1 MAYVITTPQLG
12 DIDLSAVYTTLGVP
26 GIGNL
31 PSVPTMTQLG
41 QIVSAW
47 DPVLGYAEF
56 ILLQI
61 PTSTAVPVGTLTT
74 WNVVSTGKF
83 YYSYVINPTTA
94 STGAPVAV
102 AINAVSSNASSVQYT
117 WFQVRGYTSILKTN
131 VKGLPNNAVALS
143 GTAGRVL
150 FVQSTG
156 KTIVGAR
163 TANTTTITTTTSLV
177 PVILAVPPVVSA
189 APN

>member
-12 DIDLSAVYTTLGVP
+12 EVDLSAVYTTLGVP

-31 PSVPTMTQLG
+31 PSVPTMSQLG
-41 QIVSAW
+41 QIVSAY
-47 DPVLGYAEF
+47 DPVLGYGEF

-61 PTSTAVPVGTLTT
+61 PVSTAVPVGTLAT
-74 WNVVSTGKF
+74 WQAVSTGKL

-117 WFQVRGYTSILKTN
+117 WFQIRGYTSILKTA

-150 FVQSTG
+150 FTQSTG
-156 KTIVGAR
+156 KTILGAR

-177 PVILAVPPVVSA
+177 PVILAVPPVVQGL
-189 APN
+189 

>member
-12 DIDLSAVYTTLGVP
+12 DVDLSAIYTVLGAP
-26 GIGNL
+26 GVGVL
-31 PSVPTMTQLG
+31 PSTPMWTQIG
-41 QIVSAW
+41 QVVQAY

-56 ILLQI
+56 ILLQV
-61 PTSTAVPVGTLTT
+61 PKSTAVPVGTLST
-74 WNVVSTGKF
+74 WNAVTGPL

-102 AINAVSSNASSVQYT
+102 AINAVASNANLIQYT
-117 WFQVRGYTSILKTN
+117 WFQVRGNTNVLKTA
-131 VKGLPNNAVALS
+131 VKGLPNNAIALS

-156 KTIVGAR
+156 KTVIGAR
-163 TANTTTITTTTSLV
+163 TSNVTTITTTTSLV
-177 PVILAVPPVVSA
+177 PVILGVPPSVMGL
-189 APN
+189 

>member
-12 DIDLSAVYTTLGVP
+12 DVDLSAVYTTLGVP

-31 PSVPTMTQLG
+31 PSVPTMSQLG
-41 QIVSAW
+41 QIVSAY

-61 PTSTAVPVGTLTT
+61 PVSTAVPIGTLST
-74 WNVVSTGKF
+74 WNAISTGKL

-94 STGAPVAV
+94 STGNCVAV
-102 AINAVSSNASSVQYT
+102 AINAVASNASSVQYT
-117 WFQVRGYTSILKTN
+117 WFQVRGNTSILKTA
-131 VKGLPNNAVALS
+131 VKALPNNAIALS

-163 TANTTTITTTTSLV
+163 TVNTTTITTTTSLV
-177 PVILAVPPVVSA
+177 PVILGVPPFVSQ

>member
-12 DIDLSAVYTTLGVP
+12 DIDLSAIYTVLGTP

-31 PSVPTMTQLG
+31 PSVPTWTQLG
-41 QIVSAW
+41 QVVSAY
-47 DPVLGYAEF
+47 DPVFGYGEF

-61 PTSTAVPVGTLTT
+61 PISTAVPVGTLSTF
-74 WNVVSTGKF
+74 NAISTGKL

-102 AINAVSSNASSVQYT
+102 AINAVSSSTSVQYT
-117 WFQVRGYTSILKTN
+117 WFQIRGYTSILKTA
-131 VKGLPNNAVALS
+131 VKGLPNNAVVLS

-150 FVQSTG
+150 FTQSTG
-156 KTIVGAR
+156 KTILGAR
-163 TANTTTITTTTSLV
+163 TANVTTITTTTSLV
-177 PVILAVPPVVSA
+177 PVILATPPVVMGT
-189 APN
+189 

>member
-12 DIDLSAVYTTLGVP
+12 DVDLSAIYTTLGVP
-26 GIGNL
+26 GIGAL
-31 PSVPTMTQLG
+31 PSVPTWTQLG
-41 QIVSAW
+41 QVVQAY

-56 ILLQI
+56 ILLQV
-61 PTSTAVPVGTLTT
+61 PKSTAVPIGTLSTF
-74 WNVVSTGKF
+74 NVVTGPG

-102 AINAVSSNASSVQYT
+102 AINVVASNANSVQYT
-117 WFQVRGYTSILKTN
+117 WFQIRGNTSILKTA

-150 FVQSTG
+150 FTQSTG
-156 KTIVGAR
+156 KTILGAR
-163 TANTTTITTTTSLV
+163 TANLTTITTTTSLV
-177 PVILAVPPVVSA
+177 PVILGVPPTVQGL
-189 APN
+189 

>member
-12 DIDLSAVYTTLGVP
+12 DVDLGAIYTTLGIP
-26 GIGNL
+26 GISNL
-31 PSVPTMTQLG
+31 PSVPTMSQLG
-41 QIVSAW
+41 QIVSAY

-61 PTSTAVPVGTLTT
+61 PVSTAVPLGTLAT
-74 WNVVSTGKF
+74 WNTLSTGKF

-102 AINAVSSNASSVQYT
+102 AINAVTSNATSIQYT
-117 WFQVRGYTSILKTN
+117 WFQIRGNTSILKTN
-131 VKGLPNNAVALS
+131 VKGLPNNAVVLS

-150 FVQSTG
+150 FTQSTG
-156 KTIVGAR
+156 KTILGAR
-163 TANTTTITTTTSLV
+163 TINTTTITTTTSLV
-177 PVILAVPPVVSA
+177 PVTLGIPPVVSS

>member
-12 DIDLSAVYTTLGVP
+12 EVDLSAVYTTLGVP

-31 PSVPTMTQLG
+31 PSVPTAAQLG
-41 QIVSAW
+41 QIVSAY
-47 DPVLGYAEF
+47 DPVLGYGEF

-61 PTSTAVPVGTLTT
+61 PVSTAVPVGTLAT
-74 WNVVSTGKF
+74 WQAVSTGKL
-83 YYSYVINPTTA
+83 YYSYVINPTTV

-117 WFQVRGYTSILKTN
+117 WFQIRGYTSILKTA

-150 FVQSTG
+150 FTQSTG
-156 KTIVGAR
+156 KTILGAR

-177 PVILAVPPVVSA
+177 PVILAVPPVVQGL
-189 APN
+189 

>member
-12 DIDLSAVYTTLGVP
+12 DIDLSAIYTTLGKP

-41 QIVSAW
+41 QVVSAY
-47 DPVLGYAEF
+47 DPVLGYGEF
-56 ILLQI
+56 VLLQI
-61 PTSTAVPVGTLTT
+61 PVSTAVPIGTLAT
-74 WNVVSTGKF
+74 WNVPTTAT

-102 AINAVSSNASSVQYT
+102 AINAVLSSTSVQYT
-117 WFQVRGYTSILKTN
+117 WFQIRGNTSILKTA

-156 KTIVGAR
+156 KTILGAR
-163 TANTTTITTTTSLV
+163 TANVTTITTTTSLV
-177 PVILAVPPVVSA
+177 PVILSVPPVVQGL
-189 APN
+189 